1 KRSYDLTKGHRWNI
15 LFVGFVM
22 ALLVGLISLPVV
34 GISAVLLA
42 NGITF
47 WPLHAAAAI
56 ISDILEQSTTV
67 LSLVIYI
74 SILRTLE

>member
-1 KRSYDLTKGHRWNI
+1 LNI
-15 LFVGFVM
+15 LFAGFVM
-22 ALLVGLISLPVV
+22 GLLGGLISRPVLGV
-34 GISAVLLA
+34 SAVLLA

-67 LSLVIYI
+67 LSLVIYL